1 MVTPQTLE
9 TVRRVSVGVKTKP
22 WLTML
27 SLILTDVLAITLANS
42 SSVIWR
48 WVTGGSFEFQTYIAL
63 APFLGL
69 FIVAFAAFGLYQGS
83 GLNPVEELRLTTL
96 GITLVYALLGAT
108 SFFLRAAELYSR
120 LAFIIA
126 LLLSLLLVP
135 LARAITRS
143 LFAKAAWWGVPVVIL
158 GAGETGR
165 IIAKS
170 LQKQPGLGLKLVAFL
185 DDDPNKHGEL
195 ENIPVIGG
203 LELAPILAERYGV
216 RHALLA
222 MPGAKRERL
231 LEIIEDYGSFFPRL
245 YLIPDLLGVASLW
258 ASAKDYGGLLA
269 LEVRQN
275 LLQPLSKRVKRTMD
289 LVLVLLALPFLL
301 PLTILIATAIGLES
315 RGAVFFTQ
323 QRIGR
328 GGKPFKAYK
337 FRSMVQNAEQV
348 LKSALEQN
356 IELQEEWALNQKLRR
371 DPRVTKVGW
380 LLRKTSLDEMP
391 QLWNVLVGQM
401 SLVGPRPIVQNE
413 ITRYGDAFKLYC
425 KVTPGLTG
433 MWQVNGRNN
442 TTYAERVRFDAYYAR
457 NWSVWLDI
465 YILARTF
472 RAVIR
477 AEGAY

>member
-1 MVTPQTLE
+1 MLTPQTLE
-9 TVRRVSVGVKTKP
+9 TVRRVSVGVRTQP
-22 WLTML
+22 LLTML
-27 SLILTDVLAITLANS
+27 SLMLTDILAITLANS
-42 SSVIWR
+42 TSVIWR
-48 WVTGGSFEFQTYIAL
+48 WVNGGSFEFQTYIAL
-63 APFLGL
+63 LPFLGL
-69 FIVAFAAFGLYQGS
+69 FIAAFAAFGLYQGS
-83 GLNPVEELRLTTL
+83 GLNPVEELRLATL
-96 GITLVYALLGAT
+96 GITLVYALLGAA

-120 LAFIIA
+120 LAFIVA
-126 LLLSLLLVP
+126 LILSLLFVP
-135 LARAITRS
+135 LARAIIRG
-143 LFAKAAWWGVPVVIL
+143 LFSRAAWWGVPVVIL
-158 GAGETGR
+158 GAGETGK
-165 IIAKS
+165 IIAQN

-185 DDDPNKHGEL
+185 DDDPSKHGEL
-195 ENIPVIGG
+195 EKIPVIGG
-203 LELAPILAERYGV
+203 LELAPILAEQYGV

-231 LEIIEDYGSFFPRL
+231 LEIIEDYGAFFPRL
-245 YLIPDLLGVASLW
+245 YLVPDLLGVASLW

-289 LVLVLLALPFLL
+289 LVLVLLALPLLL
-301 PLTILIATAIGLES
+301 PLTIFIAIAICLES
-315 RGAVFFTQ
+315 KGSVFFTQ
-323 QRIGR
+323 ERIGR
-328 GGKPFKAYK
+328 GGKPFRAYK
-337 FRSMVQNAEQV
+337 FRSMVQNAEHV
-348 LKSALEQN
+348 LQTALEQN
-356 IELQEEWALNQKLRR
+356 TTLREEWTKDQKLRH
-371 DPRVTKVGW
+371 DPRVTKIGW
-380 LLRKTSLDEMP
+380 LIRKTSLDEMP
-391 QLWNVLVGQM
+391 QLWNVLLGEM

-413 ITRYGDAFKLYC
+413 ISRYGEAFKLYT

>member
-22 WLTML
+22 WVTML

>member
-22 WLTML
+22 WVTML

-328 GGKPFKAYK
+328 GGKPFRAYK

>member
-1 MVTPQTLE
+1 MLTPQTLE
-9 TVRRVSVGVKTKP
+9 TVRRVSVGVKTQP
-22 WLTML
+22 WLTL
-27 SLILTDVLAITLANS
+27 VCLILTDVLAITLANS
-42 SSVIWR
+42 GSVVWR
-48 WVTGGSFEFQTYIAL
+48 WLTGGSFDFQIYIAL
-63 APFLGL
+63 LPFLGL
-69 FIVAFAAFGLYQGS
+69 FVAAFAAFGLYQGS
-83 GLNPVEELRLTTL
+83 GLNPVEELRLSTL
-96 GITLVYALLGAT
+96 GITLVYSLLGAA

-126 LLLSLLLVP
+126 LLLSLFFVP

-143 LFAKAAWWGVPVVIL
+143 FLARAAWWGVPVVIL

-165 IIAKS
+165 VIAQS

-185 DDDPNKHGEL
+185 DDDPNRHGEL
-195 ENIPVIGG
+195 EHVPVIGG

-231 LEIIEDYGSFFPRL
+231 LEIIEEYGSFFPRL
-245 YLIPDLLGVASLW
+245 YLVPDLLGVASLW

-275 LLQPLSKRVKRTMD
+275 LLQPFSKRIKRTMD
-289 LVLVLLALPFLL
+289 LFLVLLTLPLLL
-301 PLTILIATAIGLES
+301 PLTILIAIAISLES
-315 RGAVFFTQ
+315 KGAVFFIQ
-323 QRIGR
+323 ERIGR
-328 GGKPFKAYK
+328 GGKPFRAYK
-337 FRSMVQNAEQV
+337 FRSMVSNAESV
-348 LKSALEQN
+348 LKTALEQN
-356 IELQEEWALNQKLRR
+356 AALREEWAKDQKLRR

-380 LLRKTSLDEMP
+380 FLRKTSLDEMP
-391 QLWNVLVGQM
+391 QLWNVFLGEM

-413 ITRYGDAFKLYC
+413 ITRYGDAFKLYS

-472 RAVIR
+472 RAVVR